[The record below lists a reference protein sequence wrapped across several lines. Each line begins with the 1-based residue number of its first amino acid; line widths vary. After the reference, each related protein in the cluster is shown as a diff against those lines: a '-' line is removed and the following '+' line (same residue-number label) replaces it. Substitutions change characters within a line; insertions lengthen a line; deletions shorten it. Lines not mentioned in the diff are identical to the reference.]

1 MPNTIIWIT
10 GAKGFIGRHLALYLA
25 NLGHKVYGIGHGLWP
40 SVESATWGLEGWIN
54 GEIDASNLEVL
65 RQTSGIPDV
74 VFHLAGG
81 SSVGSS
87 LANPWED
94 FSRTVTTTARL
105 VEWLRISAPDAR
117 LVAVSS
123 AAVYGAEH
131 STPIKETSPPQP
143 FSPYGHHK
151 LMMEQVCRSYSEAF
165 GLRCTTVRLFSV
177 YGPWLRKQL
186 LWDVCCKLAGGAKVL
201 QLGGSG
207 GELRDWVEIR
217 DVVRLLGLAGSIN
230 GDDLVLLNGGSGIG
244 TSVAMVAALIVD
256 AWGEPVPIEFTGE
269 GRRGDPFSLVACTNA
284 LASNAFTCEIGLAAG
299 IANYVRWFKEVRI

>member
-1 MPNTIIWIT
+1 VPNTTIWIT
-10 GAKGFIGRHLALYLA
+10 GAKGFIGRHLALYLTRQ
-25 NLGHKVYGIGHGLWP
+25 GHKVYGIGHGLWP
-40 SVESATWGLEGWIN
+40 SIEAATWGLEGWIN
-54 GEIDASNLEVL
+54 GEIDAPNLEVL
-65 RQTSGIPDV
+65 RQASGIPSV

-87 LANPWED
+87 LANPSED

-123 AAVYGAEH
+123 AAVYGARH
-131 STPIKETSPPQP
+131 NDSIKETSPPQP

-151 LMMEQVCRSYSEAF
+151 LMMEQLCRSYSEAF
-165 GLRCTTVRLFSV
+165 GLRCAVVRLFSV

-217 DVVRLLGLAGSIN
+217 DVVRLLGLAASIDS
-230 GDDLVLLNGGSGIG
+230 DDLVLLNGGSGIG
-244 TSVAMVAALIVD
+244 APVATVAALVVE
-256 AWGEPVPIEFTGE
+256 AWGEPIPIEFTGE
-269 GRRGDPFSLVACTNA
+269 GRRGDPFSLVACSNA
-284 LASNAFTCEIGLAAG
+284 LVGNPFTWEIELAAG
-299 IANYVRWFKEVRI
+299 IANYVRWFKEARI